1 VTHLVVPKSFE
12 RERYDASICPRIR
25 DSSTCTQ
32 ILWIYVTLWFIYPP
46 ILWER
51 EKPLMRLPQN
61 PWLIYLR
68 LDLRDSDESVTQ
80 MSPWLRWVR
89 DSSTCPRSL
98 WEREREIYTLPESD
112 THLIAPESVTHLLAP
127 ESFEKETYYWSI
139 LAPDSVTHLI
149 APESVTRLLAPKS
162 SGITW
167 HGPRLRWVRDSSTC
181 PRNLLMQHPPLHW
194 EETTPPAQ
202 HNSNM
207 CIHICITC

>member
-1 VTHLVVPKSFE
+1 MTHLFAPESVIHLLAPKSCGFTWLCDSSTPQSFE
-12 RERYDASICPRIR
+12 RERNHSCVCPRIR
-25 DSSTCTQ
+25 DSSTCA
-32 ILWIYVTLWFIYPP
+32 WIY
-46 ILWER
+46 
-51 EKPLMRLPQN
+51 
-61 PWLIYLR
+61 
-68 LDLRDSDESVTQ
+68 VTQ